1 MKLSLSKS
9 LGCLLFAATMTAV
22 TACGQSAVSGEGAK
36 SATGATAVDFALD
49 DIEGNRFRLSD
60 HLGKKVIVLDFWAT
74 WCDPCKASMP
84 HLIELYEKHKDDGLL
99 VVGISIDGPE
109 SIAQVKRDV
118 AQMGMT
124 FPVVLDTESRVV
136 ANYNPRRSAPYS
148 VVIDK
153 NGHVVKRHDGY
164 TAGDEIEMARVVE
177 AELAK

>member
-1 MKLSLSKS
+1 MKRFWTTSAKAPLLAMA
-9 LGCLLFAATMTAV
+9 LGLL
-22 TACGQSAVSGEGAK
+22 TACGASSAGGQGAVSASQA
-36 SATGATAVDFALD
+36 SAPDFALD

-60 HLGKKVIVLDFWAT
+60 HLGKGVIVLDFWAT
-74 WCDPCKASMP
+74 WCDPCRASMP
-84 HLIELYEKHKDDGLL
+84 HLIELYEAHKDEGLL

-118 AQMGMT
+118 AQMGMS

-148 VVIDK
+148 VIIDK
-153 NGHVVKRHDGY
+153 SGHVVKRHDGY
-164 TAGDEIEMARVVE
+164 TAGDEIEMAKAVR

>member
-9 LGCLLFAATMTAV
+9 LGCALFMAMTTAL
-22 TACGQSAVSGEGAK
+22 TACGQGAVSGEGAR

-60 HLGKKVIVLDFWAT
+60 HLGQKVIVLDFWAT

-99 VVGISIDGPE
+99 VVGVSIDGPE
-109 SIAQVKRDV
+109 SIAQVKKDV

-177 AELAK
+177 AEIAK

>member
-1 MKLSLSKS
+1 MNRDVTRALGRAAIAAASLF
-9 LGCLLFAATMTAV
+9 LAACSGTTA
-22 TACGQSAVSGEGAK
+22 SGPGAANAT
-36 SATGATAVDFALD
+36 SATAHDFALD
-49 DIEGNRFRLSD
+49 DIEGGRFRLSD

-84 HLIELYEKHKDDGLL
+84 HLIDLYEKHKDGGLL

-109 SIAQVKRDV
+109 SIAQVKKDV
-118 AQMGMT
+118 AQLGMS

-148 VVIDK
+148 VIIDK
-153 NGHVVKRHDGY
+153 SGHVVKRHDGY
-164 TAGDEIEMARVVE
+164 TAGDELEMAKAVE

>member
-1 MKLSLSKS
+1 MKRSLKKAIGSA
-9 LGCLLFAATMTAV
+9 LFATMTMSLVGCSGSVASGPG
-22 TACGQSAVSGEGAK
+22 ASSAHQ
-36 SATGATAVDFALD
+36 ATAADFALD

-84 HLIELYEKHKDDGLL
+84 HLIDLYEKHKDDGLL
-99 VVGISIDGPE
+99 VVAVSIDGPE
-109 SIAQVKRDV
+109 SIALVKKEV
-118 AQMGMT
+118 AQLGMS

-148 VVIDK
+148 VIIDK
-153 NGHVVKRHDGY
+153 GGHVVKRHDGY
-164 TAGDEIEMARVVE
+164 TAGDEVEMAKAVE

>member
-9 LGCLLFAATMTAV
+9 LGCVLFTAMTMAV
-22 TACGQSAVSGEGAK
+22 SACGQSAVSGEGAK

-84 HLIELYEKHKDDGLL
+84 HLIELYEKHKDSGLL
-99 VVGISIDGPE
+99 VVGVSIDGPE
-109 SIAQVKRDV
+109 SIAQVKKDV

-153 NGHVVKRHDGY
+153 EGHVVKRHDGY
-164 TAGDEIEMARVVE
+164 TAGDEIELARVVE